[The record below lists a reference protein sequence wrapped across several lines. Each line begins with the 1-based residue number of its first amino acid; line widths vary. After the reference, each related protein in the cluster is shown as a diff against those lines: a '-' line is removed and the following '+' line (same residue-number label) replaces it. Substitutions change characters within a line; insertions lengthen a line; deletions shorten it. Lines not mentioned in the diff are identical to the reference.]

1 MHIVKNYILVL
12 VILFAY
18 SSCSKEDLEAEVP
31 SYISIEKFTLTTTGT
46 TEGTNS
52 HNITDAW
59 VYIDND
65 LVGVFELPAKFPVIK
80 EGNVKLDVYPGIKE
94 NGISERRAK
103 YLFYEAY
110 SQQITLEK
118 NKTLAL
124 TPTTKYTSGTTF
136 YWMEDFE
143 SASLPFSYHS
153 SSDTIVYKTTN
164 DIFEGG
170 YSGKVSLIPGMDFF
184 ECYTPTFST
193 LPRNGKP
200 IFMELNFKCN
210 QPVLVGLYADSDQI
224 GIFYLNTTDTWKKI
238 YLNFTEPIITRPN
251 ASEYK
256 IFFGFQSKVDYPE
269 FVIDNLKIVHL

>member
-1 MHIVKNYILVL
+1 M
-12 VILFAY
+12 
-18 SSCSKEDLEAEVP
+18 EAEVP
-31 SYISIEKFTLTTTGT
+31 SYISIEKFSLSTNYS

-65 LVGVFELPAKFPVIK
+65 LVGVFELPAKFPVLK

-94 NGISERRAK
+94 NGISERRVK

-110 SQQITLEK
+110 SHQVTLEK
-118 NKTLAL
+118 NKTLAV
-124 TPTTKYTSGTTF
+124 TPNTKYISGTTF

-143 SASLPFSYHS
+143 SASLPFSCHS
-153 SSDTIVYKTTN
+153 LSDTIVKTIN
-164 DIFEGG
+164 DVFEGG

-224 GIFYLNTTDTWKKI
+224 GIFYLNTTTTWKKI
-238 YLNFTEPIITRPN
+238 YLNFTEPITTRPN